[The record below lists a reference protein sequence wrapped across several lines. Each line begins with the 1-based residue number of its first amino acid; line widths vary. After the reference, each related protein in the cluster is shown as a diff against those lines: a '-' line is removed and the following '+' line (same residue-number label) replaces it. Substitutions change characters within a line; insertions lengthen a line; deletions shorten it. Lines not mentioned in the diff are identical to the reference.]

1 MLETSEQ
8 FEVNAPVEAVW
19 SYAGDMRNWA
29 ANMPGFDSFEQ
40 LSETESYWTLKP
52 RLGPFTRTVRMR
64 VHVVDWQPPNHI
76 SFTLKS
82 ETDPVEG
89 SGRFDAQS
97 LSPDRTS
104 VTLYLRLDS
113 HGPLA
118 GMMEGLARPVL
129 PRMADSFARAM
140 AQDIER
146 GKRE

>member
-19 SYAGDMRNWA
+19 GYASDMRNWA
-29 ANMPGFDSFEQ
+29 ANMPGFERFQQ

-52 RLGPFTRTVRMR
+52 RIGPFTRTVRMR
-64 VHVVDWQPPNHI
+64 VHVVEWQPPTHI
-76 SFTLKS
+76 GFTLVS

-89 SGRFDAQS
+89 NGRFDAES
-97 LSPDRTS
+97 LAPDRS
-104 VTLYLRLDS
+104 GVTLYLRLDS

-129 PRMADSFARAM
+129 PRMARSFAAAM
-140 AQDIER
+140 AKDIER
-146 GKRE
+146 GEGE